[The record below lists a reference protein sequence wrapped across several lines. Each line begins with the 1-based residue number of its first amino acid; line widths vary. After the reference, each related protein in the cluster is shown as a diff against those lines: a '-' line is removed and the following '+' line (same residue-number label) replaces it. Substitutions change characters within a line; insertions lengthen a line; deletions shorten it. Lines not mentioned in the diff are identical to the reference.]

1 MRVTSVESS
10 VSEQGRCWRVRKQTR
25 LRQADLYEAVCA
37 VLYLLKSGCPWRRL
51 PSDIPK
57 WRTVHH
63 YCSLWRATPDTGG
76 EPARAGLI
84 LDAQSVKHTDS
95 ARHKGYDAGRK
106 VSGIKRHLVVDTQGL
121 SHARVVTA
129 ADVTDRQGA
138 LEAIDRCQKGLS
150 GVRSV
155 RVEAAIPGSLSRR
168 LSLTRWGPRSQVVK
182 RSELHRFAVIPPR
195 RGVERFC
202 AWREKCRRLWKNCE
216 RLLNTGLQFVNLAC
230 LALLS
235 RK

>member
-1 MRVTSVESS
+1 MGKPYESDIS
-10 VSEQGRCWRVRKQTR
+10 REQCERTRPLLESARKQTR

-129 ADVTDRQGA
+129 ADVKERWRPSTDVGRA
-138 LEAIDRCQKGLS
+138 Y
-150 GVRSV
+150 
-155 RVEAAIPGSLSRR
+155 PG
-168 LSLTRWGPRSQVVK
+168 
-182 RSELHRFAVIPPR
+182 
-195 RGVERFC
+195 
-202 AWREKCRRLWKNCE
+202 
-216 RLLNTGLQFVNLAC
+216 
-230 LALLS
+230 
-235 RK
+235 